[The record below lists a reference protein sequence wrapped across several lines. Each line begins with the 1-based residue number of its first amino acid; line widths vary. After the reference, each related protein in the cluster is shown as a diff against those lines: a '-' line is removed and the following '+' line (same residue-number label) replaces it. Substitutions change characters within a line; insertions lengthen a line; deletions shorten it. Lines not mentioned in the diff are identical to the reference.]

1 MIVVDRKNVMT
12 CREKEAWAGV
22 IEKVA
27 NGIAIVSML
36 AMVCVF
42 ISVVGFFWRL
52 L

>member
-1 MIVVDRKNVMT
+1 MIVVDRKNIMT
-12 CREKEAWAGV
+12 KREREIWADVIAKVTNGV
-22 IEKVA
+22 
-27 NGIAIVSML
+27 AIVSML

>member
-12 CREKEAWAGV
+12 KREREIWV
-22 IEKVA
+22 DIIEKAV
-27 NGIAIVSML
+27 NGFAIVSML
-36 AMVCVF
+36 AIVCVF